1 MSTCQAKGLKVCKTQ
16 GLTQILMLPK
26 QVKYYLKIFNFI
38 DYLFINFFEF
48 SMIIWYLK
56 IVMLWIFTI
65 NDKVW
70 LSNQVFKSSNYI
82 FNQNSHK
89 KLQIQ
94 TKFQLQNKF

>member
-48 SMIIWYLK
+48 SMII
-56 IVMLWIFTI
+56 
-65 NDKVW
+65 
-70 LSNQVFKSSNYI
+70 
-82 FNQNSHK
+82 
-89 KLQIQ
+89 
-94 TKFQLQNKF
+94 